1 MKILKKFWPL
11 LLAIILLVA
20 TYLYY
25 NNVYLV
31 EQQRYENEKA
41 QLKML
46 ITSLQN
52 SIAENSKYADV
63 QDRLEGATE
72 EINSSREKLYTH
84 FPVEMKE
91 EDQIMYVLYLES
103 LFRTEISFA
112 FSTPEAIAILSDGAQ
127 LQGLQL
133 TVNYETSYRG
143 FQNMIKYLSTDSRIT
158 SVKDATLQYDAAN
171 DKAIGEVTVILY
183 LIDSEN
189 REYLPPDVTKPNTGK
204 DNIFK

>member
-11 LLAIILLVA
+11 LLAIILLAA
-20 TYLYY
+20 TYFYY
-25 NNVYLV
+25 TNVYLV

-72 EINSSREKLYTH
+72 DVNTSRESLYEH

-158 SVKDATLQYDAAN
+158 SVKDATLQYDAQN